1 MTRTIKLLLAATS
14 LSFASLALPALAA
27 DTDVVAKVGSQS
39 ITEADLA
46 LASADLGEQF
56 EKLPPEQRRL
66 AVLSAL
72 IDIKSLAQEAEKTDI
87 QNEPAVKN
95 RIAFLRE
102 RALHNAYFQ
111 KQGVDSIKDEELKA
125 RYDAEVAKLKPVEEI
140 HARHILV
147 KTKEEAEAVVKE
159 LDGGADFMTLAASKS
174 AGPSGPEGGDLGFFG
189 PGQMV
194 PPFEKAAYA
203 LELGTYT
210 KVPVE
215 TQFGWHVIQVTEKRP
230 QPQPSFDDVKEQVR
244 QVLMRE
250 KYMAIVQK
258 ARDELKV
265 EYVDPAV
272 KTAVEAMEKSMANG
286 GPAPG
291 EAAPAGTAPADGA
304 APAEAPATAPAPA
317 Q

>member
-1 MTRTIKLLLAATS
+1 MTRIITLLLAATS
-14 LSFASLALPALAA
+14 LSLAGMALPASAA
-27 DTDVVAKVGSQS
+27 DTDVVAKVGTQS
-39 ITEADLA
+39 ITEGDLT
-46 LASADLGEQF
+46 LAAGDLGEQF
-56 EKLPPEQRRL
+56 EKLPPEQRKL

-87 QNEPAVKN
+87 EKDPVVQA

-111 KQGVDSIKDEELKA
+111 KQGVDGIKDEELKA
-125 RYDAEVAKLKPVEEI
+125 RYDAELAKLKPVEEV

-147 KTKEEAEAVVKE
+147 KTKEEAEAVIKE

-203 LELGTYT
+203 LEVGKYT
-210 KVPVE
+210 EAPIE

-230 QPQPSFDDVKEQVR
+230 QPQPSFDDVKDQVR

-258 ARDELKV
+258 
-265 EYVDPAV
+265 
-272 KTAVEAMEKSMANG
+272 
-286 GPAPG
+286 
-291 EAAPAGTAPADGA
+291 
-304 APAEAPATAPAPA
+304 
-317 Q
+317 

>member
-1 MTRTIKLLLAATS
+1 MTRTITLLLAATS
-14 LSFASLALPALAA
+14 LSLAGLPLPAVAA
-27 DTDVVAKVGSQS
+27 DTDVIAKVGTQS
-39 ITEADLA
+39 ITEADLN
-46 LASADLGEQF
+46 LAAGDLGEQF
-56 EKLPPEQRRL
+56 EKLPPEQRKL

-87 QNEPAVKN
+87 EKDPVVKA

-102 RALHNAYFQ
+102 RALHNAFFQ
-111 KQGVDSIKDEELKA
+111 KQGVDAIKDEELKA
-125 RYDAEVAKLKPVEEI
+125 RYDAEVAKLKPVEEL

-147 KTKEEAEAVVKE
+147 KTKEEAEAVIKE

-203 LELGTYT
+203 LEVGKYT
-210 KVPVE
+210 KEPVE

-250 KYMAIVQK
+250 RYMTIVQK

-265 EYVDPAV
+265 EYVDPKT
-272 KTAVEAMEKSMANG
+272 KTAVEAMEKAIANG
-286 GPAPG
+286 
-291 EAAPAGTAPADGA
+291 APAGGKAPAEGE
-304 APAEAPATAPAPA
+304 APAEAPAATPAP
-317 Q
+317 

>member
-1 MTRTIKLLLAATS
+1 MISLQRTLLAA
-14 LSFASLALPALAA
+14 ASLLAVAGAVPAAFAA
-27 DTDVVAKVGSQS
+27 DGDVVAKVGSQS
-39 ITEADLA
+39 ITEGELKLA
-46 LASADLGEQF
+46 EADLGEQF
-56 EKLPPEQRRL
+56 GKMPPEQRKL

-72 IDIKSLAQEAEKTDI
+72 IDIKSLAQEAEKAKVGDD
-87 QNEPAVKN
+87 PAVKA
-95 RIAFLRE
+95 RVAFLRE

-111 KQGVDSIKDEELKA
+111 KSGVDTITDAELKA

-147 KTKEEAEAVVKE
+147 KTKDEALAVIKE

-174 AGPSGPEGGDLGFFG
+174 SGPSGPEGGDLGFFG

-203 LELGTYT
+203 LPVGTYT
-210 KVPVE
+210 KEPVE

-230 QPQPSFDDVKEQVR
+230 QPQPAFDQVKEQVR
-244 QVLMRE
+244 QVVMRE
-250 KYMAIVQK
+250 KYMQIVQK

-265 EYVDPAV
+265 EYVDPAM
-272 KTAVEAMEKSMANG
+272 KGQVEAMEKAMSEGAV
-286 GPAPG
+286 AP
-291 EAAPAGTAPADGA
+291 EGA
-304 APAEAPATAPAPA
+304 APAPAPTPA